1 MLKKFNEL
9 YANLISESIGK
20 INVSVSLKCIKWA
33 SDEYKCEPTVK
44 STGEPYIN
52 AKAGWIDVMKG
63 HGFQQSGWLN
73 DIEEAAEWLYNAI
86 TEIQDSAPISKWP
99 STGRFR
105 MRSSGFNGYAGMYR
119 KYKDQPLPTATVS
132 EGNKCTRWMNI
143 STSMNINDNTI
154 VDEWLRAWGPKAY
167 KLNLD

>member
-9 YANLISESIGK
+9 YTKLISESIGK

-33 SDEYKCEPTVK
+33 SDEYKSEPTVI
-44 STGEPYIN
+44 STGEPRVN

-73 DIEEAAEWLYNAI
+73 NIEEAAEWLYNAI
-86 TEIQDSAPISKWP
+86 KEIQDAAPISEWP
-99 STGRFR
+99 STGKFR

-119 KYKDQPLPTATVS
+119 KYKDQPLPNAMVS
-132 EGNKCTRWMNI
+132 KGNKYTRWMNI
-143 STSMNINDNTI
+143 SVSMNINDTTI
-154 VDEWLRAWGPKAY
+154 IDEWFRAWGPKARE
-167 KLNLD
+167 LDLD